1 MLNLDTSLTNIN
13 NELDEIAD
21 WLKLNKLS
29 LDVKRSKHIVFHNIW
44 KRLPSFHLTIDVN
57 TIDKTTEFSF
67 LGLTINVNLT
77 WKNYVNVISNKISR
91 I

>member
-1 MLNLDTSLTNIN
+1 MSNLDTSLSNIN

-29 LDVKRSKHIVFHNIW
+29 LDVKWSKHIVFHNIW

-57 TIDKTTEFSF
+57 TFDKTTEFSF

-77 WKNYVNVISNKISR
+77 WKKLCQCNQ
-91 I
+91 